1 MNKIKEGFN
10 DFYSIEFNNFF
21 PKSLITDEILPTFND
36 TQKDIIVDQ
45 LFYKNASDFKKVI
58 KMSQRSVS
66 IISTI
71 IDEDEYENFQ
81 DLSNNFFFSK
91 SLINSINHS
100 QLILGIIDFSNRLEH
115 LEIRIDSDTVEKL
128 FKSLTLEK
136 SSGIFNLF

>member
-36 TQKDIIVDQ
+36 TQKDTIVDQ
-45 LFYKNASDFKKVI
+45 LFYKNCSDFKKVI

-81 DLSNNFFFSK
+81 DLSKN
-91 SLINSINHS
+91 
-100 QLILGIIDFSNRLEH
+100 
-115 LEIRIDSDTVEKL
+115 
-128 FKSLTLEK
+128 
-136 SSGIFNLF
+136 